1 MSEAAERV
9 EAWRREK
16 RKAGYRPVLLWL
28 SIETKSALD
37 ALAYRRHQDPSSC
50 VADAVHAL
58 AARQGLP
65 PSTRLDIKQVERLI
79 ESKLAHALAS
89 QPLTSPPPA
98 APEEAPLPLPA
109 GFKRCGN
116 KDHAPYPANK
126 KECPT
131 HVRERKKAAR
141 ERKAAKRRGEVPT

>member
-37 ALAYRRHQDPSSC
+37 TLAYRRHQDPSSC
-50 VADAVHAL
+50 VADALHAL

-65 PSTRLDIKQVERLI
+65 PSARLDIKQVERLI
-79 ESKLAHALAS
+79 ESKLESALAS
-89 QPLTSPPPA
+89 QSLTSPPPA

-116 KDHAPYPANK
+116 KDHPPYPTSK
-126 KECPT
+126 KECPQ

-141 ERKAAKRRGEVPT
+141 KRKADQRRGESPA